1 MAQKEKELGIG
12 RKKFNM
18 DPVKVGS
25 AGAESGGR
33 ESCMLGPS
41 TMSSCSPSTDTI
53 THFTDEETEAPPGSA
68 SYPAPRLLWL
78 GAPPPHSIVA
88 PGHEVGARRMRWGL

>member
-41 TMSSCSPSTDTI
+41 TMSSSSPQLTQLPTLQMRKLKPCGAQHLI
-53 THFTDEETEAPPGSA
+53 LH
-68 SYPAPRLLWL
+68 LLWL
-78 GAPPPHSIVA
+78 GAPSPHSIVA
-88 PGHEVGARRMRWGL
+88 PGHEVGARRMGWGL